1 MASVDLLFPWSGTC
15 TPCVNWRRPQM
26 AVEGGEGGTLTPTV
40 PLARSQADQV
50 EQPIGRT
57 TALKPPSAIWQRPLR
72 LSGRTPAFESTASR
86 RDTCSLP
93 CKWTD
98 SQLVACDTPSAR
110 RNTAAA
116 PHCVSHHPPLPSPPQ
131 TNTSERLSI
140 GRAHLPAIPRIQC
153 ALQDSLWTTMLIDHT
168 VLVPKRS

>member
-1 MASVDLLFPWSGTC
+1 
-15 TPCVNWRRPQM
+15 M

-57 TALKPPSAIWQRPLR
+57 TALKPPSAIWQRPLP

-93 CKWTD
+93 CKWTN
-98 SQLVACDTPSAR
+98 SQLVVACDSFGAKENGTHAR
-110 RNTAAA
+110 AQQQAAAA
-116 PHCVSHHPPLPSPPQ
+116 PLCVPHYPPFPLP
-131 TNTSERLSI
+131 
-140 GRAHLPAIPRIQC
+140 
-153 ALQDSLWTTMLIDHT
+153 
-168 VLVPKRS
+168 